1 MTLRLKLLLL
11 GLATLVLPWAGC
23 QYAREMESALRAGE
37 VNSLQA
43 VAQTIAASLQG
54 RTDLMYREAPPA
66 PAVADTQVSAAAPGG
81 GTDAD
86 ASAAT
91 ATTATTAAST
101 TDAAAAAAPPAAPAA
116 ASTNSAGAD
125 APAGVPGR
133 SGPYDL
139 EPLVLTAAPLLDG
152 YTEDWPRMPAA
163 WKYFTSDA
171 QRHFGILTGV
181 YERMLFV
188 LIDVHDEHP
197 LFDAPGTN
205 VLDPATFGD
214 RVWLG
219 YEDPQGTQQQVFFAA
234 TGPGSV
240 TARRV
245 EIGEYGQRNAPLE
258 PRIRG
263 AWQTAPHGYRL
274 ELRVPLSMIG
284 REFGV
289 LVDDRDTRGAL
300 PVSYGTLRSE
310 DLHTRGRLI
319 VAAPELGSYL
329 EQFLQPGLNLALTGT
344 DGQLLARADALA
356 VAGTLRSDSPLLAR
370 LYRRFVDRPG
380 ERQLIQSSAPVYDRD
395 HKDVIGTLAVTQAAD
410 RWIRL
415 RDHALTRMLNF
426 ALITSAAAVTVMFAF
441 AAWLALRLARLRQA
455 SESALTGA
463 ELVTSFPETG
473 ARDELGD
480 VARGFATLLSR
491 VNEYTSYL
499 RTLAGKLAHEIRTP
513 LTIVRSSLDNL
524 ESEQVSPAAREYVAR
539 ARHGSE
545 RLNAILLAMGAA
557 TRVEEAIGGAERV
570 HFDVVPVLASAIAA
584 YGGAFPGRKFH
595 AELPSEAVTLNG
607 APDLIVQML
616 DKLVDNAVDFSPAG
630 ATITVRLTLE
640 PLAAVL
646 EVENPGPPLP
656 VHVEGRL
663 FESLWQ
669 SRPDGDSRPHFGL
682 GLYIVRLIAE
692 FHGGEARAS
701 NLTDGSGVRFLVRL
715 PR

>member
-23 QYAREMESALRAGE
+23 QYAREMESALREGE

-43 VAQTIAASLQG
+43 VAQTIAAGLQG

-66 PAVADTQVSAAAPGG
+66 PAVPDAPGPAAVPGG
-81 GTDAD
+81 GTDAQ
-86 ASAAT
+86 APAVAAT
-91 ATTATTAAST
+91 TTANT
-101 TDAAAAAAPPAAPAA
+101 TDAAATPAPAAAPAA
-116 ASTNSAGAD
+116 ATNSAD
-125 APAGVPGR
+125 APAGVPGK
-133 SGPYDL
+133 SGRYDL
-139 EPLVLTAAPLLDG
+139 EPLVLSAAPLLDG
-152 YTEDWPRMPAA
+152 YTEDWPRVPAA
-163 WKYFTSDA
+163 WKYFAGDA

-214 RVWLG
+214 RIWLG
-219 YEDPQGTQQQVFFAA
+219 YEDPQGMQQQVFFAA
-234 TGPGSV
+234 TGPGAV

-245 EIGEYGQRNAPLE
+245 EIGEYGQRSAPIE

-284 REFGV
+284 RGFGV
-289 LVDDRDTRGAL
+289 LVDDRDARGAL

-310 DLHTRGRLI
+310 DLHTQGRLI

-344 DGQLLARADALA
+344 DGQLLARADALP
-356 VAGTLRSDSPLLAR
+356 VAGSLRSESPLLAR

-426 ALITSAAAVTVMFAF
+426 ALVTSAAAVTVMFAF

-473 ARDELGD
+473 TRDELGD

-539 ARHGSE
+539 ARQGSE
-545 RLNAILLAMGAA
+545 RLNAILIAMGAA

-570 HFDVVPVLASAIAA
+570 HFDVVPVLASAVAA

-595 AELPSEAVTLNG
+595 AELPPEAVTLNG

-669 SRPDGDSRPHFGL
+669 SRADGDSRPHFGL

-692 FHGGEARAS
+692 FHRGEARAS
-701 NLTDGSGVRFLVRL
+701 NLADGTGVRFLVRL